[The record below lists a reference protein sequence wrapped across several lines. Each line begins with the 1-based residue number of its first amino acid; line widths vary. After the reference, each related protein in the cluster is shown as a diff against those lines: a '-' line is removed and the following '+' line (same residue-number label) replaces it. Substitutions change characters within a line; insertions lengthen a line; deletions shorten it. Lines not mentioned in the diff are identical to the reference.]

1 MVARPIG
8 NFKSSS
14 DFHYQTVRCNVDLLK
29 IIQFGITL
37 CNEEGELAPGICTYQ
52 FNFKFSLGC
61 ADPLAARSPKGPERF
76 SPSCSE
82 SVSPTVRSDDVY
94 AQDSIDLLTRSGI
107 DFEQHEE
114 RGIDP
119 MHFAELLMCSGIVL
133 CDDVAWIT
141 FHAGYDFAYLLKL
154 LTCKPLP
161 QVHPD
166 RPPRARP
173 PRPAGKHESR
183 RSPLLQDEEEFFA
196 DLQLYCP
203 RLYDMKYLMRFCENL
218 KGGLNKL
225 AEDISVERVG
235 PEHTAGSD
243 SLLTQATFF
252 KLRSLFFEGELDE
265 TKHANILFGLGRG
278 AQHSAAHAYES

>member
-1 MVARPIG
+1 MSSEGKSSICDVWADNLEQEFAVIRETVVNYPLIAMDTEFPGVVARPIG

-29 IIQFGITL
+29 IIQFGITF

-52 FNFKFSLGC
+52 FNFKFSIT
-61 ADPLAARSPKGPERF
+61 E
-76 SPSCSE
+76 
-82 SVSPTVRSDDVY
+82 DVY

-107 DFEQHEE
+107 EFQQHED

-119 MHFAELLMCSGIVL
+119 LIFAELLMCSGIVL
-133 CDDVAWIT
+133 CEDVAWIT

-161 QVHPD
+161 Q
-166 RPPRARP
+166 
-173 PRPAGKHESR
+173 
-183 RSPLLQDEEEFFA
+183 DEEDFFA
-196 DLQLYCP
+196 DLQLFCP
-203 RLYDMKYLMRFCENL
+203 RLYDIKYLMRFCENL

-225 AEDISVERVG
+225 AEDIAVERIG

-252 KLRSLFFEGELDE
+252 KMRSLFFEKEFDE
-265 TKHANILFGLGRG
+265 AKHANILYGLGRG
-278 AQHSAAHAYES
+278 AHSGVQIYETA

>member
-1 MVARPIG
+1 
-8 NFKSSS
+8 
-14 DFHYQTVRCNVDLLK
+14 
-29 IIQFGITL
+29 
-37 CNEEGELAPGICTYQ
+37 
-52 FNFKFSLGC
+52 
-61 ADPLAARSPKGPERF
+61 
-76 SPSCSE
+76 
-82 SVSPTVRSDDVY
+82 VY
-94 AQDSIDLLTRSGI
+94 AQDPIDLLTRSGL
-107 DFEQHEE
+107 DFAQHEE

-161 QVHPD
+161 Q
-166 RPPRARP
+166 
-173 PRPAGKHESR
+173 
-183 RSPLLQDEEEFFA
+183 DEEEFFA

-203 RLYDMKYLMRFCENL
+203 RLYDMKYLMRFCEEL

-235 PEHTAGSD
+235 AEHTAGSD

-278 AQHSAAHAYES
+278 ASTAARAYES